1 MRVGFIGLG
10 EAGTIYAAAVVAA
23 GHEVRGFDP
32 APTPA
37 PDGVERLGSVE
48 EVVAAS
54 ELTIV
59 LTGAALS
66 RSVADT
72 AAGAIAPGS
81 VYADFTTASPEDMLA
96 AEAGI
101 VSAGG
106 RFADVA
112 ILGPV
117 PVKGAAT
124 ETIVSG
130 GAADV
135 VGELLG
141 SLGSDVERVAGPA
154 GTATSRKLL
163 RSVLMKSLATVVVEA
178 LEAGR
183 AAGCEDWVH
192 AQIAAQLSGDAD
204 AKIERYES
212 GSRKHAVRRAH
223 EMRSVAEYLGRL
235 GVRSEMSSASGRV
248 LERLADEQ
256 QPTG

>member
-10 EAGTIYAAAVVAA
+10 EAGAIYAAAVVGA

-37 PDGVERLGSVE
+37 PDGVERLDSVE
-48 EVVAAS
+48 EVVTAS

-66 RSVADT
+66 RSIAET
-72 AAGAIAPGS
+72 ASGAIAPGA

-101 VSAGG
+101 VAAGG

-117 PVKGAAT
+117 PLKGAAT

-135 VGELLG
+135 VGTLLA
-141 SLGSDVERVAGPA
+141 SLGSEVEHVEGPA

-204 AKIERYES
+204 AKIERYET

-223 EMRSVAEYLGRL
+223 EMHSVAEYLERL
-235 GVRSEMSSASGRV
+235 GVRPEMSSASGRV
-248 LERLADEQ
+248 LERLAGE
-256 QPTG
+256 

>member
-10 EAGTIYAAAVVAA
+10 EAGSIYATAVAAA
-23 GHEVRGFDP
+23 GHHVLGFDP
-32 APTPA
+32 APTPS
-37 PDGVERLGSVE
+37 PDGVERLDSVKA
-48 EVVAAS
+48 VVAAS
-54 ELTIV
+54 DLTIV

-66 RSVADT
+66 RSIAET
-72 AAGAIAPGS
+72 AAGAIRPGT
-81 VYADFTTASPEDMLA
+81 VYADFTTASPEEMVT
-96 AEAGI
+96 AEEGI
-101 VSAGG
+101 VAAGG

-117 PVKGAAT
+117 PLKGAAT

-135 VGELLG
+135 IGELLT
-141 SLGSDVERVAGPA
+141 SLGSDVEYVDGPA

-163 RSVLMKSLATVVVEA
+163 RSVLLKSLATVVVEA

-183 AAGCEDWVH
+183 AAGCEEWVH
-192 AQIAAQLSGDAD
+192 VQIAAQLSGDAD

-223 EMRSVAEYLGRL
+223 EMQSVSEYLERL
-235 GVRSEMSSASGRV
+235 GVRPEMSSAARRV
-248 LERLADEQ
+248 LERLAGE
-256 QPTG
+256 

>member
-10 EAGTIYAAAVVAA
+10 EAGAIYAAAVVAS

-32 APTPA
+32 APTPS
-37 PDGVERLGSVE
+37 PSGVERLGSVE
-48 EVVAAS
+48 EVVTAS

-59 LTGAALS
+59 LTGASLS
-66 RSVADT
+66 RSIAET
-72 AAGAIAPGS
+72 AAGAVAPGS
-81 VYADFTTASPEDMLA
+81 VYADFTTASPEDMVA
-96 AEAGI
+96 AEQGI
-101 VSAGG
+101 VAAGG

-117 PVKGAAT
+117 PLKGAAT

-135 VGELLG
+135 VGELLA
-141 SLGSDVERVAGPA
+141 SLGSAVEHVEGPA

-223 EMRSVAEYLGRL
+223 EMQSVAEYLERL
-235 GVRSEMSSASGRV
+235 GVRPEMSTASRRV
-248 LERLADEQ
+248 LQRLADDERR
-256 QPTG
+256 